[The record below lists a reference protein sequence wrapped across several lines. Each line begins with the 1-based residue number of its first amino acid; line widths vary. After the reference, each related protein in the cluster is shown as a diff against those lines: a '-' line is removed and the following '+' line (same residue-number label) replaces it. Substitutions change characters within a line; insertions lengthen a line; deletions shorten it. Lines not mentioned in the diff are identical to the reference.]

1 MSEPGSDLVRTVL
14 QLLFIGALVAGS
26 LWILRPF
33 LMPLGW
39 AAMIVVATWPLFRRL
54 EIALGGRRGAA
65 VATITVALLLALVA
79 PLYVGISAIVRYA
92 DEIVGWSQALAS
104 AALPQP
110 PAWLQQ
116 LPFVGER
123 LAAEWRAMAAQSPDA
138 LATTVLPYARMLLTW
153 FVGQV
158 GSVGMLV
165 VQFLLTVVIA
175 AMLFARGEGVAEY
188 VVRFARRVAG
198 AQGESAV
205 QLAAQAV
212 RAVALGVVVTAAVQS
227 AAGGLGLV
235 IAGVPFASVLTAVM
249 FVLGVAQ
256 VGAVPVLA
264 LSVVW
269 VFLRESTAWGTFLLI
284 WSVVV
289 GTMDNFLRP
298 ILIRR
303 GADLPLV
310 LILAGVIGGL
320 IALGV
325 IGLFVGPMLLA
336 VAHTLLVDW
345 IGDDRA

>member
-1 MSEPGSDLVRTVL
+1 
-14 QLLFIGALVAGS
+14 
-26 LWILRPF
+26 
-33 LMPLGW
+33 
-39 AAMIVVATWPLFRRL
+39 LFRRL

-65 VATITVALLLALVA
+65 VAMITVALLLALVA

-116 LPFVGER
+116 LPLVGER
-123 LAAEWRAMAAQSPDA
+123 LAAEWRGMAAQSPDA
-138 LATTVLPYARMLLTW
+138 LAATVLPYARMLLTW

-175 AMLFARGEGVAEY
+175 AMLFARGEGVAAY

-198 AQGESAV
+198 PQGESAV

-269 VFLRESTAWGTFLLI
+269 VFLREGTAWGTFLLV